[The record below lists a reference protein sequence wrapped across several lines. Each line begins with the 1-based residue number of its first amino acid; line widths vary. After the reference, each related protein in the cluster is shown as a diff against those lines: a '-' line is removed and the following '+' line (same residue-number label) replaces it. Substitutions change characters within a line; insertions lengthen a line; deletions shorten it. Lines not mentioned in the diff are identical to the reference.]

1 MSYLNFLHEVGS
13 EKLEMGSEKL
23 EMEIQEFESWRW
35 NGIELGPEKWEMG
48 FK

>member
-1 MSYLNFLHEVGS
+1 MGN
-13 EKLEMGSEKL
+13 EKLEMRNEMREIGNQKFGS
-23 EMEIQEFESWRW
+23 WTW